1 MKKHIFGFMLFS
13 LIVAS
18 FVLAYAFFY
27 APAIPPKEAVKPP
40 VPQMV
45 SRTEPQTY
53 CNLKKN
59 NLSYEVLSSQYFV
72 DENKIVS
79 KIRVSLNDS
88 ARYAPS
94 KIYIGTTFSSAGNI
108 GQNGFGDNQVVEN
121 PFSESRE
128 KIVTIVSKITD
139 GKKIDI
145 DENLYVLF
153 SVTDYDGSTN
163 YKKSTDVTQA
173 KAVLFVYGDK
183 SKNVYRDKR
192 IIQ

>member
-18 FVLAYAFFY
+18 FGLVYAFFY

-45 SRTEPQTY
+45 SRTEPRSY
-53 CNLKKN
+53 CNLNKN
-59 NLSYEVLSSQYFV
+59 KLSYEVLSSQYFV

-79 KIRVSLNDS
+79 KIRVSLNGS
-88 ARYAPS
+88 VRVAPS
-94 KIYIGTTFSSAGNI
+94 KIYVGTSFSSAGNI
-108 GQNGFGDNQVVEN
+108 GGKGFGDYQTVEN
-121 PFSESRE
+121 PFAESRE
-128 KIVTIVSKITD
+128 KIVTVVSKVWD

-145 DENLYVLF
+145 DENLYVLV
-153 SVTDYDGSTN
+153 SVTDTDGSTN
-163 YKKSTDVTQA
+163 YKKNTDVTQA

-183 SKNVYRDKR
+183 SKIVNRKKR
-192 IIQ
+192 IIE